1 MSATNGSLTDLLAE
15 SPPPPALFK
24 LLSERWALP
33 SITPS
38 SSSSSKDSRRNYDV
52 GTGARDLDGAPLL
65 AFVLGLVERRAVGT
79 GSSCFSRSQRREWY
93 LSSTPF

>member
-1 MSATNGSLTDLLAE
+1 MNPTNGSLTDLLAE

-33 SITPS
+33 AITPSS

-52 GTGARDLDGAPLL
+52 GTGARDLDGAP
-65 AFVLGLVERRAVGT
+65 
-79 GSSCFSRSQRREWY
+79 Y
-93 LSSTPF
+93 LPS